1 MSRENDLRVKFC
13 VALRTNVRY
22 NKMIVNALN
31 SWGKNVITRDE
42 YKTIRQERHLI
53 VLDTNILLELY
64 RGSRQ
69 MSAGILLPDFRR
81 LQIRCIFHIRYM
93 RNIWKIGRK
102 SAGMSRKSTRS

>member
-1 MSRENDLRVKFC
+1 M
-13 VALRTNVRY
+13 
-22 NKMIVNALN
+22 
-31 SWGKNVITRDE
+31 ITRDE

-64 RGSRQ
+64 RQPANVSGT
-69 MSAGILLPDFRR
+69 LLPDFRR
-81 LQIRCIFHIRYM
+81 LQIRCIFHIGYM